1 MAPKFAKCFKQDARM
16 WQMTDHATEKYV
28 ATGRIACT
36 ATAIIIF

>member
-1 MAPKFAKCFKQDARM
+1 
-16 WQMTDHATEKYV
+16 MTDHATEKYV